1 MGRLSLLIMGKKDS
15 RDSQKA
21 GGFEKGQ
28 VHPLKW
34 RDGLQWALE
43 EEILVDLKRRKRR
56 RKQWVKSGAIWWIL
70 IK

>member
-1 MGRLSLLIMGKKDS
+1 MGQKNS

-21 GGFEKGQ
+21 GGDEKGQ

-34 RDGLQWALE
+34 RDGLKWELE
-43 EEILVDLKRRKRR
+43 EEILVDLKRWKRR

-70 IK
+70 IT

>member
-1 MGRLSLLIMGKKDS
+1 MGEKDL
-15 RDSQKA
+15 RDSQIA
-21 GGFEKGQ
+21 GVDEKGQ

>member
-1 MGRLSLLIMGKKDS
+1 MGEKDS

-34 RDGLQWALE
+34 RDGLQFALE
-43 EEILVDLKRRKRR
+43 EEILVDLKRRKRL
-56 RKQWVKSGAIWWIL
+56 RKQLVKSGAIWWIL